1 MKRKQ
6 LKFMKGGR
14 NNDTIIV
21 FIAKYFFYKLQDFQ
35 NIETNHRVDIDRYW
49 EQQAS
54 RDKMGLFVYVF
65 FSSGENIYPSFISV
79 M

>member
-21 FIAKYFFYKLQDFQ
+21 FIAKYFLYKLQDFQ
-35 NIETNHRVDIDRYW
+35 NIETNHRVDIDRI
-49 EQQAS
+49 ENSRQAG
-54 RDKMGLFVYVF
+54 KNWGCL
-65 FSSGENIYPSFISV
+65 
-79 M
+79 

>member
-21 FIAKYFFYKLQDFQ
+21 FIAKYFLYKLQDFQ
-35 NIETNHRVDIDRYW
+35 NIETNHRVDIDRI
-49 EQQAS
+49 EN
-54 RDKMGLFVYVF
+54 
-65 FSSGENIYPSFISV
+65 SSKQGKTGVVCVHFLYIYPSFRSF